1 MMKQFLPDKVKND
14 LLYLQ
19 VETFRKSM
27 NFAKKYD
34 RMKQGKIITFI
45 VSCFFR
51 FVKKKSKKCN
61 KNCLKSIEFY

>member
-51 FVKKKSKKCN
+51 FVKKK
-61 KNCLKSIEFY
+61 IEEMQ

>member
-34 RMKQGKIITFI
+34 RMKQGKIITCI
-45 VSCFFR
+45 MFFQI
-51 FVKKKSKKCN
+51 CQE
-61 KNCLKSIEFY
+61 KNRRNAIKAV